1 MTTATT
7 ATPPDFCDVIAQRIR
22 AAHREIASRWLQRLK
37 ALLPVDTNDIFPSD
51 QILDHIPTLIQEV
64 AEYVA
69 TPADAV
75 VANTVI
81 LAKAHELGDLRFE
94 QGASVHQLLRE
105 YRLLAAV
112 LASFILEQL
121 ETLAVPASPREAVT
135 VLGRLNEAVF
145 VLMQMT
151 VDTFVGR
158 YTTQIEEQTTRL
170 EGFNRMVSHELRQPL
185 SSLKYA
191 VELLKVPV
199 VERDE
204 QRARMLDMAD
214 RNVKRLG
221 QLLDMLNVITRT
233 EHDSPQ
239 VQSVDLAKVVQD
251 VLRQLREAASAKQVS
266 LRSEIA
272 SVMLTVDVSRLELVL
287 VNLIANSIKY
297 RDPSRPDAF
306 VEVSLIE
313 KSDSCT
319 LCVTDNGLGIPDED
333 RAKIFRRF
341 YRAHAHRDQEL
352 GNDGVGLGLA
362 IAADCAKGLNAS
374 LTFES
379 TEGTG
384 TTFTLVLPREPNK
397 G

>member
-1 MTTATT
+1 MTTPTT
-7 ATPPDFCDVIAQRIR
+7 ATPPDFGDVIARRIR

-51 QILDHIPTLIQEV
+51 QILDHVPTLIQEI
-64 AEYVA
+64 ANYVV

-105 YRLLAAV
+105 YRLLAVV
-112 LASFILEQL
+112 LASFVLEQL
-121 ETLAVPASPREAVT
+121 ETLAVQASSREAVT

-145 VLMQMT
+145 VLMQTT

-185 SSLKYA
+185 SSLQYA
-191 VELLKVPV
+191 VELLKRPV
-199 VERDE
+199 AQSDE
-204 QRARMLDMAD
+204 QRARMLEMAD

-221 QLLDMLNVITRT
+221 QLLDMLNVITGT

-239 VQSVDLAKVVQD
+239 IQAVDLGKVVQD
-251 VLRQLREAASAKQVS
+251 ALRQLREAADAKQVS
-266 LRSEIA
+266 LRSEIP
-272 SVMLTVDVSRLELVL
+272 SVMLTVDASRLELVL
-287 VNLIANSIKY
+287 VNLIANGIKY
-297 RDPSRPDAF
+297 RDPSKPEAF

-313 KSDSCT
+313 RSDSCT
-319 LCVTDNGLGIPDED
+319 LCVTDNGLGIPDEH
-333 RAKIFRRF
+333 RPKIFRRF

-379 TEGTG
+379 TEGSG
-384 TTFTLVLPREPNK
+384 TTFTLDLPRETNK
-397 G
+397 D